1 MGSVKKILIAPLDW
15 GLGHATRCIPIIR
28 WFCDAGAEVIIG
40 GNGASL
46 LLLRNEFPALKVIQ
60 LPDYQIRYS
69 RTKKGLPLV
78 MLLQIPKILQ
88 VISQEHKRLNQIVKA
103 ENLDL
108 IISDNRYGLYHDR
121 VRCIFLTHQLQ
132 IQVPQSLW
140 LQKIVNVCNHRL
152 LQRFHRIWVPDVK
165 AQGISGRLS
174 DAPSLG
180 HVDFIGLLS
189 RMEYRPQAETRYECL
204 VVLSGP
210 EPQRTL
216 LEEMVLASLQKT
228 KIKTLI
234 VRGLPENTNRRM
246 VSPWVEIVDYLGATE
261 LQDAISQ
268 STILVSRSGYSSV
281 MDWVKIRRHAVLIP
295 TPGQTEQ
302 EYLGKHLTQKKWF
315 LSVTQDEFEL
325 TDALEQYQKTI
336 FSSFPT
342 GNDEKI
348 KEFCYR
354 EINEISL

>member
-28 WFCDAGAEVIIG
+28 WFCDARAKVIIG

-46 LLLRNEFPALKVIQ
+46 LLLRNEFPELQVIP

-69 RTKKGLPLV
+69 RTHKGLPLV
-78 MLLQIPKILQ
+78 LLSQIPKILQ
-88 VISQEHKRLNQIVKA
+88 VISQEHKRLKQIVEE

-108 IISDNRYGLYHDR
+108 IISDNRYGLYHHR

-140 LQKIVNVCNHRL
+140 LQQIVNACNHRL
-152 LQRFHRIWVPDVK
+152 LQRFHRIWVPDFNNH
-165 AQGISGRLS
+165 GISGRLS
-174 DAPSLG
+174 DASLLD
-180 HVDFIGLLS
+180 HVDFIGILS

-216 LEEMVLASLQKT
+216 LEEIVLASLQKSKT
-228 KIKTLI
+228 RTLI
-234 VRGLPENTNRRM
+234 VRGKPGNTNRRM

-261 LQDAISQ
+261 LQVAISQ
-268 STILVSRSGYSSV
+268 SRILVSRSGYSSV

-302 EYLGKHLTQKKWF
+302 EYLGKYLTQKKWF

-325 TDALEQYQKTI
+325 TDTLEQYKKAM

-342 GNDEKI
+342 GDEETY
-348 KEFCYR
+348 KEFCSR
-354 EINEISL
+354 ELKRD